1 MADRVTC
8 CPHCSTSFRISD
20 AQLQTAKG
28 AVRCGSCL
36 QIFRALDHLLP
47 QAGEQTQPAATEKP
61 SPAPK
66 ESAEDQPENS
76 PESSYNKTDSPTE
89 QPAIE
94 IEEPLANE
102 ESSTRDSAQLSA
114 NKSEEPVTS
123 SNGATDFNDEESDE
137 ENSDELT
144 QQDSIFTSDDEEEDF
159 DINSTAYNSSLFSVE
174 SDGEDDESDDQ
185 DPDIDFDLEDD
196 VLISDDMDR
205 KDASDGFSL
214 GQLSDDFLDT
224 SGDDQQ
230 QSSLFDRK
238 QKKPKNLETEIS
250 DESWAEELL
259 EEMESEFADDDTEHK
274 DAAETQY
281 ISEESDIL
289 KSFGDDFLD
298 KPIAETQDLE
308 DFEPE
313 QPDPLFV
320 PTPSLSNHDSG
331 EYDRVSTGSFN
342 TLDDET
348 VDSELGESFS
358 TRREPL
364 FTVTGD
370 QDSIDDELHSAPADA
385 NTQADE
391 THFDSDRDNSSHD
404 DHDLLLQ
411 GIAPAPVEMDWH
423 VETSPWPKRLLWGSL
438 SLLACLGLVAQLAY
452 FNFEAYSRTQPWRQA
467 YASLCPMLG
476 CELPSLSDP
485 RKVKA
490 YNLVVRSNPDT
501 QGALIIDSILLNTA
515 SFEQPFPDFA
525 LTFSNLQGKQVAYRR
540 FTPHEYL
547 GGELAGATS
556 MPSGQPIH
564 ISLEV
569 VDPGPDAVNYTA
581 TIPSH

>member
-47 QAGEQTQPAATEKP
+47 QPGQQAQPAAAEQP
-61 SPAPK
+61 SPAPQ
-66 ESAEDQPENS
+66 ESAEPQPES
-76 PESSYNKTDSPTE
+76 TPQPPAEKPEPPAEAEQSALDTE
-89 QPAIE
+89 EPIANH
-94 IEEPLANE
+94 EEPLA
-102 ESSTRDSAQLSA
+102 SH
-114 NKSEEPVTS
+114 EEPSAVEPEDASTHS
-123 SNGATDFNDEESDE
+123 IDSTESD
-137 ENSDELT
+137 DEDEDEDADRLT

-159 DINSTAYNSSLFSVE
+159 DIHSTTYNRALFSLE
-174 SDGEDDESDDQ
+174 SDGETDEDDE
-185 DPDIDFDLEDD
+185 PEADIDFELEDD

-205 KDASDGFSL
+205 KNASETFSL

-224 SGDDQQ
+224 SSDKQQ

-238 QKKPKNLETEIS
+238 QKKTKNLETEAS
-250 DESWAEELL
+250 DESWAEEMLQ
-259 EEMESEFADDDTEHK
+259 EMESELTDSDSPEKKVSAEDEYYPEGSGILKTFGGTYLNEPSAKSPDTE
-274 DAAETQY
+274 
-281 ISEESDIL
+281 
-289 KSFGDDFLD
+289 DFD
-298 KPIAETQDLE
+298 
-308 DFEPE
+308 PE

-320 PTPSLSNHDSG
+320 KTPSLPADETG
-331 EYDRVSTGSFN
+331 EYDRLSSGSFD
-342 TLDDET
+342 TLDDDT
-348 VDSELGESFS
+348 IDSELGESFS

-370 QDSIDDELHSAPADA
+370 QDDFDESPAA
-385 NTQADE
+385 ASSKSQADNV
-391 THFDSDRDNSSHD
+391 HYDYAGDDSQRD

-438 SLLACLGLVAQLAY
+438 SLLAGLGLVAQLAY
-452 FNFEAYSRTQPWRQA
+452 FNFEEYSRTQPWRQA
-467 YASLCPMLG
+467 YASLCPILG

-485 RKVKA
+485 RQVKA

-501 QGALIIDSILLNTA
+501 KGALIIDSILLNTA
-515 SFEQPFPDFA
+515 SFDQPFPDFA

-540 FTPHEYL
+540 FTPREYL

-556 MPSGQPIH
+556 MPSGQPVH

-581 TIPSH
+581 TIPNH